1 MFLSLKYSNFL
12 GDVCLMSSNRKS
24 INKKQNMAQM
34 AHELDAIHTGGKF
47 LAFSMSKD
55 DPKNSKSAESNHQVL
70 KALQNINEG
79 STNNNV
85 EPSLDTTDESSNQ
98 TQPLLNMIN
107 EV

>member
-1 MFLSLKYSNFL
+1 
-12 GDVCLMSSNRKS
+12 
-24 INKKQNMAQM
+24 MAQM

-55 DPKNSKSAESNHQVL
+55 DPKNSKSAESNQQVL
-70 KALQNINEG
+70 KALQNDEG
-79 STNNNV
+79 STNNDV